1 MSQRIESYSPD
12 DGRSNPSMD
21 HVFAWSRTTSEV
33 LNSEDFEYAARREY
47 NLSRRSGRAFS
58 MILLRPTEPDAP
70 DLQSVGDLLRK
81 RTRCSDVVGMM
92 RRDTV
97 AVILPETDGEGAWTL
112 VDAIL
117 ASLPDGGKGVDA
129 TVGSQPSERARGER
143 TGNGRDDEQDP
154 PENGSGGSGGSG
166 KEEREAATPRFEADS
181 ERDPAP
187 VGEQVARP
195 VEDLMGLFVQSIS
208 LSKRLIDIVVS
219 VTMLLLLWPLF
230 LVIGAAIVLTS
241 RGGALYRQ
249 QRAGLAGR
257 PFVFYK
263 FRTMEEGAEE
273 NWEELIPRNEQQGP
287 AFKIADDPRITP
299 LGRFLRRSS
308 LDELPQFWNVLRGD
322 MTLVG
327 PRPPKLNEVSEYEP
341 WQRQR
346 LDITGGLTCT
356 WQVSGRSEIL
366 FRDWVRMDIRYVRG
380 RSAWTDALL
389 LLRTVGAVLSGRGAY

>member
-1 MSQRIESYSPD
+1 
-12 DGRSNPSMD
+12 
-21 HVFAWSRTTSEV
+21 
-33 LNSEDFEYAARREY
+33 
-47 NLSRRSGRAFS
+47 
-58 MILLRPTEPDAP
+58 
-70 DLQSVGDLLRK
+70 
-81 RTRCSDVVGMM
+81 
-92 RRDTV
+92 
-97 AVILPETDGEGAWTL
+97 
-112 VDAIL
+112 
-117 ASLPDGGKGVDA
+117 
-129 TVGSQPSERARGER
+129 
-143 TGNGRDDEQDP
+143 
-154 PENGSGGSGGSG
+154 
-166 KEEREAATPRFEADS
+166 
-181 ERDPAP
+181 
-187 VGEQVARP
+187 
-195 VEDLMGLFVQSIS
+195 
-208 LSKRLIDIVVS
+208 
-219 VTMLLLLWPLF
+219 MLLLLWPLF

-249 QRAGLAGR
+249 QRAGLGGR

-287 AFKIADDPRITP
+287 VFKIADDPRITP

-322 MTLVG
+322 MSLVG
-327 PRPPKLNEVSEYEP
+327 PRPPKLNEVREYEP